1 MEIKKENMYT
11 ISKKFSFS
19 ASHSL
24 KNLPEGHPCR
34 NMHGHNYVITV
45 ELRSINL
52 DEAGFVLDYRK
63 LDLVKSFLDKNFDH
77 QHLNDVV
84 DFNPSAENLAR
95 YIFKSLCQSIPLLSA
110 VEVSETDKTLARYE
124 PSFDNIE

>member
-1 MEIKKENMYT
+1 
-11 ISKKFSFS
+11 
-19 ASHSL
+19 
-24 KNLPEGHPCR
+24 
-34 NMHGHNYVITV
+34 MHGHNYVITV

-95 YIFKSLCQSIPLLSA
+95 YIFKLFCQSIPLLSA

-124 PSFDNIE
+124 PSFDNIK